1 MLVKAGSKLDNV
13 IDDRNRLKAKV
24 AEQERLAEEYNN
36 MPDSDILD
44 EIDQF
49 AERERHAC
57 IKRINVSELI
67 AEHEKLRAQVNE

>member
-44 EIDQF
+44 EID
-49 AERERHAC
+49 
-57 IKRINVSELI
+57 
-67 AEHEKLRAQVNE
+67 